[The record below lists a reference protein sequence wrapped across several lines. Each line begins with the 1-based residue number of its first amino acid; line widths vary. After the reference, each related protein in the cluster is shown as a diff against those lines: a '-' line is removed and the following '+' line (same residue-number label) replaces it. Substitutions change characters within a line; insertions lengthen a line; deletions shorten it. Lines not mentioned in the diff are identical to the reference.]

1 MNVRILSSQEIK
13 QPRKPPAAAPI
24 PELTLGGITPFTT
37 IDFPGRLAAVLYTQG
52 CAWRCRYCHNSH
64 LWPLQSDNT
73 VPFKRAVQFLEGRRG
88 LLDGVVFCGGEPT
101 AHEQLPRAM
110 GVIKEM
116 GFQVA
121 LHTTGMYPERLR
133 SALRFCDWVGMDVK
147 APFRLYEKITQKEQS
162 GVEPRKSV
170 GIVLES
176 GIDYEFRTTAHPV
189 LLSEEDIL
197 EIARELSS
205 MEVSNFTLQSFQPR
219 GCPDPTLRNSPIPGE
234 LISRD
239 LENRLASLFKNFKIR
254 R

>member
-1 MNVRILSSQEIK
+1 MNARILSNQDRRWSQK
-13 QPRKPPAAAPI
+13 SFAAASI

-64 LWPLQSDNT
+64 LWPFQSSST
-73 VPFKRAVQFLEGRRG
+73 IPFKKVIQFLENRHG

-101 AHEQLPRAM
+101 AHEKLPEAM
-110 GVIKEM
+110 RFIQEM

-133 SALRFCDWVGMDVK
+133 KTLSFCDWVGMDVK
-147 APFRLYEKITQKEQS
+147 APFRLYEKTTQKEQS
-162 GVEPRKSV
+162 GIEPRTSV

-176 GIDYEFRTTAHPV
+176 GVDYEFRTTVHHA

-197 EIARELSS
+197 EIARDLSA
-205 MEVSNFTLQSFQPR
+205 MGVSNFVLQSFQPK
-219 GCPDPTLRNSPIPGE
+219 GCLDETLKSGPIPKN
-234 LISRD
+234 LISQD
-239 LENRLASLFKNFKIR
+239 LENKLASLFSNFRIR